1 MDMDSSNSDLAVA
14 IDAAN
19 RKIAELNV
27 KIIKNNTDE
36 LQVELDKWLEI
47 KRKIYD
53 GNIELVKK
61 VINNE
66 V

>member
-1 MDMDSSNSDLAVA
+1 MDMDSNSDLAVA

>member
-1 MDMDSSNSDLAVA
+1 MDMDSNSDLAVA

-47 KRKIYD
+47 KKKIYD